1 MGKRKRVKKIQ
12 ENYPAEDLVIPAVVL
27 MILLLTSWTWAVVV
41 SKNGLQGSAYFFT
54 VFDLILIL
62 MGSVPYTLQSVMA
75 ALVYKRVEQ
84 RQFRNAKSILNAG
97 LLIAILYSI
106 AAILLIGVF
115 AKSLSQSVLIGPKS
129 YLTLIILNFAV
140 LCYSI
145 SCTFKGYFEGMG
157 GSFPLLAASLTGQL
171 IMAIAAAVFSGMFMT
186 RGIKAANV
194 LGTQETRYAYGA
206 AGAAVGVFIGIL
218 AVCVL
223 MLFMYQFYG
232 AYFRKLLKKDTAKR
246 RTDTVDIVIHLLT
259 QVFPVAGSYFAVLL
273 YPVIDQTIFFR
284 TGEQQGETVMLTYQW
299 GAYAGV
305 YRGVFL
311 LPLLIVLTLTVIEK
325 RKLAM
330 GYHSGDLHEV
340 RIKIHGMIRDNMIVA
355 LFFMALALVM
365 ADKIIT
371 GFFLVESALAVRL
384 VRMGCVAVVLLA
396 MSVTLLVIL
405 PSINMSLA
413 SLVTGICALAANGLT
428 AYLTV
433 NRLSM
438 GIYGIMLSVIVF
450 GAVYTLLGLFF
461 LHQAVKGRMNV
472 RKILYFPLASVMVTM
487 VVMILL
493 SLLFGLFLP
502 PIVNVIVTALLS
514 FPIYFIALAKFEV
527 ISAYSVSAF
536 PFGSVL
542 LKFGKLLGIF
552 P

>member
-12 ENYPAEDLVIPAVVL
+12 DNYPAEDLVIPAVIL
-27 MILLLTSWTWAVVV
+27 MILLLTAWTWAVVV

-62 MGSVPYTLQSVMA
+62 MGSVPYTLQSVIS

-106 AAILLIGVF
+106 AAILLICIF
-115 AKSLSQSVLIGPKS
+115 ADSLSQSVLIGPKS
-129 YLTLIILNFAV
+129 YLTLIILNFAIF
-140 LCYSI
+140 CYSI

-171 IMAIAAAVFSGMFMT
+171 VMAIAAAIFSGIFMT

-206 AGAAVGVFIGIL
+206 AGAAIGVFIGIL
-218 AVCVL
+218 AVCIL
-223 MLFMYQFYG
+223 MLFMYQIYG

-246 RTDTVDIVIHLLT
+246 RTDTVDIVIHLLM
-259 QVFPVAGSYFAVLL
+259 QVFPMAGSYFVVLL
-273 YPVIDQTIFFR
+273 YPVIDQAIFFR
-284 TGEQQGETVMLTYQW
+284 TGELRGETIMLTYQW

-305 YRGVFL
+305 YRGVLL
-311 LPLLIVLTLTVIEK
+311 LPLLIVLTLTVIER
-325 RKLAM
+325 RKLSM

-340 RIKIHGMIRDNMIVA
+340 RIKIHGIIRDNMIVS

-371 GFFLVESALAVRL
+371 GFFLLESALAVRL
-384 VRMGCVAVVLLA
+384 IRMGCIAVVLLA

-405 PSINMSLA
+405 PAINMSLA
-413 SLVTGICALAANGLT
+413 SLLTGICALAANGLT
-428 AYLTV
+428 AYITV
-433 NRLSM
+433 SRLSM

-450 GAVYTLLGLFF
+450 GAVYTLLGMFF
-461 LHQAVKGRMNV
+461 LHQAVKGRMNI
-472 RKILYFPLASVMVTM
+472 RKILYFPVASMMITLI
-487 VVMILL
+487 VMILL

-514 FPIYFIALAKFEV
+514 FPVYFIALAKFEV
-527 ISAYSVSAF
+527 ISAYSVSEF
-536 PFGSVL
+536 PFGSL
-542 LKFGKLLGIF
+542 LLRFGKLLGIF

>member
-41 SKNGLQGSAYFFT
+41 SKNGLQGSSYFFT

-106 AAILLIGVF
+106 AAILLICIF

-284 TGEQQGETVMLTYQW
+284 TGEQRGETVMLTYQW

-450 GAVYTLLGLFF
+450 GAVYMLLGLFF

>member
-12 ENYPAEDLVIPAVVL
+12 DNYPAEDLVIPAVVL
-27 MILLLTSWTWAVVV
+27 MILLLTAWTWAVVV

-62 MGSVPYTLQSVMA
+62 MGSVPYTLQSVIS

-106 AAILLIGVF
+106 AAILLICIF
-115 AKSLSQSVLIGPKS
+115 ADSLSQSVLIGPKS
-129 YLTLIILNFAV
+129 YLTLIILNFAI

-171 IMAIAAAVFSGMFMT
+171 VMAIAAAIFSGIFMT

-206 AGAAVGVFIGIL
+206 AGAAIGVFIGIL
-218 AVCVL
+218 AVCIL
-223 MLFMYQFYG
+223 MLFMYQIYG

-246 RTDTVDIVIHLLT
+246 RTDTVDIVIHLLM
-259 QVFPVAGSYFAVLL
+259 QVFPMAGSYFVVLL
-273 YPVIDQTIFFR
+273 YPVIDQAIFFR
-284 TGEQQGETVMLTYQW
+284 TGELRGETIMLTYQW

-305 YRGVFL
+305 YRGVLL
-311 LPLLIVLTLTVIEK
+311 LPLLIVLTLTVIER
-325 RKLAM
+325 RKLSM

-340 RIKIHGMIRDNMIVA
+340 RIKIHGIIRDNMIVS

-371 GFFLVESALAVRL
+371 GFFLLESALAVRL
-384 VRMGCVAVVLLA
+384 IRMGCIAVVLLA

-405 PSINMSLA
+405 PVINMSLA
-413 SLVTGICALAANGLT
+413 SLLTGICALAANGLT
-428 AYLTV
+428 AYITV
-433 NRLSM
+433 SRLSM

-450 GAVYTLLGLFF
+450 GAVYTLLGMFF
-461 LHQAVKGRMNV
+461 LHQAVKGRMNI
-472 RKILYFPLASVMVTM
+472 RKILYFPVASMMITLI
-487 VVMILL
+487 VMILL

-502 PIVNVIVTALLS
+502 PIVNVIVTALIS
-514 FPIYFIALAKFEV
+514 FPVYFIALAKFEV
-527 ISAYSVSAF
+527 ISAYSVSEF
-536 PFGSVL
+536 PFGSL
-542 LKFGKLLGIF
+542 LLRFGKLLGIF

>member
-12 ENYPAEDLVIPAVVL
+12 DNYPAEDLVIPAVVL
-27 MILLLTSWTWAVVV
+27 MILLLTAWTWAVVV

-54 VFDLILIL
+54 VFNLILIF
-62 MGSVPYTLQSVMA
+62 MGSVPYTLQSVIS

-106 AAILLIGVF
+106 AAILLICIF
-115 AKSLSQSVLIGPKS
+115 ADSLSQSVLIGPKS
-129 YLTLIILNFAV
+129 YLTLIILNFAI

-171 IMAIAAAVFSGMFMT
+171 VMAIAAAIFSGIFMT

-206 AGAAVGVFIGIL
+206 AGAAIGVFIGIL
-218 AVCVL
+218 AVCIL
-223 MLFMYQFYG
+223 MLFMYQIYG

-246 RTDTVDIVIHLLT
+246 RTDTVDIVIHLLM
-259 QVFPVAGSYFAVLL
+259 QVFPMAGSYFVVLL
-273 YPVIDQTIFFR
+273 YPVIDQAIFFR
-284 TGEQQGETVMLTYQW
+284 AGELRGETIMLTYQW

-305 YRGVFL
+305 YRGVLL
-311 LPLLIVLTLTVIEK
+311 LPLLIVLTLTVIER
-325 RKLAM
+325 RKLSI

-340 RIKIHGMIRDNMIVA
+340 RIKIHGIIRDNMIVS

-365 ADKIIT
+365 TDKIIT
-371 GFFLVESALAVRL
+371 GFFLLESALAVRL
-384 VRMGCVAVVLLA
+384 IRMGCIAVVLLA

-405 PSINMSLA
+405 PAINMSLA
-413 SLVTGICALAANGLT
+413 SLLTGICALAANGLT
-428 AYLTV
+428 AYITV
-433 NRLSM
+433 SRLSM

-450 GAVYTLLGLFF
+450 GVVYTLLGMFF
-461 LHQAVKGRMNV
+461 LHQAVKGRMNI
-472 RKILYFPLASVMVTM
+472 RKILYFPVASMMITLIVMM
-487 VVMILL
+487 LL

-527 ISAYSVSAF
+527 ISAYSVSEF
-536 PFGSVL
+536 PFGSL
-542 LKFGKLLGIF
+542 LLRFGKLLGIF